1 MDAIRNSLDTR
12 AQIEDIGFV
21 AMVIQIISW
30 ISSVTMVFG
39 GVVPYVP
46 QYWDILQSRD
56 AEGFS
61 MHVCLALLVANVLRI
76 FFWFGRRFELPLLA
90 QSFVM
95 IVAMMMMLQLCTKTR
110 RESDMS
116 ARRRSFLGK
125 YKLGFQNPFFKNKY
139 KCTYRGGVNVK
150 FVVND

>member
-12 AQIEDIGFV
+12 AQMEDMGFV
-21 AMVIQIISW
+21 AMVIQIISL

-76 FFWFGRRFELPLLA
+76 FFW
-90 QSFVM
+90 
-95 IVAMMMMLQLCTKTR
+95 
-110 RESDMS
+110 
-116 ARRRSFLGK
+116 
-125 YKLGFQNPFFKNKY
+125 
-139 KCTYRGGVNVK
+139 
-150 FVVND
+150 